1 MFYRLVCFLL
11 FTQNSIPDYKILF
24 SPYITPTDKII
35 NIVQTQYINE
45 YFNNIMEDEH
55 EKLIMVTAV
64 AYDACNKYSGQKIR
78 NTTQFFKSTMDD
90 VETYVSKMFASKQN
104 YDNATYIENPN
115 LSFDTVDFY
124 KGTSLPNE
132 ETILE
137 SYNFDKCMILNYNR
151 DKCTIDF

>member
-11 FTQNSIPDYKILF
+11 FTRNLIPDYTNLF
-24 SPYITPTDKII
+24 SPYITATDKII

-45 YFNNIMEDEH
+45 YFNNIMENEH

-64 AYDACNKYSGQKIR
+64 AYDACNKYSGKKIT
-78 NTTQFFKSTMDD
+78 NTTQFFKHTMDN
-90 VETYVSKMFASKQN
+90 VETYVSKMFATKQY
-104 YDNATYIENPN
+104 YDNTTYIENPN
-115 LSFDTVDFY
+115 LSFDIVDFY

-132 ETILE
+132 ETLLE

>member
-1 MFYRLVCFLL
+1 MFYRLVCFLI
-11 FTQNSIPDYKILF
+11 FTRNSMPDYKNLF
-24 SPYITPTDKII
+24 SPYITTTDKII
-35 NIVQTQYINE
+35 DQVQTQYINE
-45 YFNNIMEDEH
+45 YFNNIMEEDH

-78 NTTQFFKSTMDD
+78 NTTQFFKSTMDN
-90 VETYVSKMFASKQN
+90 VETYISKMVSTKQK

-132 ETILE
+132 ETLME

>member
-11 FTQNSIPDYKILF
+11 FTQNSMPDYKNLF

-45 YFNNIMEDEH
+45 YFNNIMENDH
-55 EKLIMVTAV
+55 EKLIIVTAV
-64 AYDACNKYSGQKIR
+64 AYDACNKYSGKKIT

-90 VETYVSKMFASKQN
+90 VETYVSKMFASKKN
-104 YDNATYIENPN
+104 YDNSTYIENPN
-115 LSFDTVDFY
+115 LIFDTVDFY

-132 ETILE
+132 ETLME

>member
-1 MFYRLVCFLL
+1 MIYRLVCFLI
-11 FTQNSIPDYKILF
+11 FTRNLIPNYKNLV

-35 NIVQTQYINE
+35 DVVQSQYINE
-45 YFNNIMEDEH
+45 YFNNIMENEH

-90 VETYVSKMFASKQN
+90 VETYISKMAASKQQ
-104 YDNATYIENPN
+104 YDNSTYIENPN
-115 LSFDTVDFY
+115 LSFDTVDLY

-132 ETILE
+132 ETLME
-137 SYNFDKCMILNYNR
+137 SHIFDKCMILNYNR

>member
-1 MFYRLVCFLL
+1 MLYRLVCFLI
-11 FTQNSIPDYKILF
+11 FTRNLIPDYKNLF
-24 SPYITPTDKII
+24 SPYITATDKII
-35 NIVQTQYINE
+35 DQVQTQYINE
-45 YFNNIMEDEH
+45 YFNNIMEEDH

-90 VETYVSKMFASKQN
+90 VETYISKIVSTKQK
-104 YDNATYIENPN
+104 YDNSTYIENPN
-115 LSFDTVDFY
+115 LAFEPVDFY

-132 ETILE
+132 ETLMQ

>member
-1 MFYRLVCFLL
+1 
-11 FTQNSIPDYKILF
+11 
-24 SPYITPTDKII
+24 
-35 NIVQTQYINE
+35 
-45 YFNNIMEDEH
+45 MEEAH

-90 VETYVSKMFASKQN
+90 VETYISKMVATKQK
-104 YDNATYIENPN
+104 YDNSTYIENPN
-115 LSFDTVDFY
+115 LAFEPVDFY
-124 KGTSLPNE
+124 KGKSLPNE
-132 ETILE
+132 ETLMK